1 MKKIGKAKIM
11 TVTLM
16 AAGFLSLGSIA
27 FGAGV
32 SEESGVV
39 SYKFRMLR
47 DKIAALSVNEP
58 ENLKIVKPA
67 QAATATVENL
77 IINNENGVKV
87 IKNDIEKAGSEI
99 ENMKK
104 SGPGKVDISVD
115 DRVRWEHTGF
125 KATGGKNLNRSAV
138 TNRTR
143 VNVKMNLSEKT
154 TADFSA
160 QKTNDL
166 GTGAQNMNEP
176 AVNKASITVDLDK

>member
-1 MKKIGKAKIM
+1 MKKFRNVKIM
-11 TVTLM
+11 AVTLM
-16 AAGFLSLGSIA
+16 AAGFLSLGSQA

-32 SEESGVV
+32 SEQDGIV
-39 SYKFRMLR
+39 SYKFRMLK
-47 DKIAALSVNEP
+47 DKISALSVSAP
-58 ENLKIVKPA
+58 DDKSGVKPA
-67 QAATATVENL
+67 QAAAATDENL
-77 IINNENGVKV
+77 IINNIGGVKV

-99 ENMKK
+99 ENMKR
-104 SGPGKVDISVD
+104 SGPGKIDVLVD

-176 AVNKASITVDLDK
+176 AVNHANITVDLDK